1 MELKLQK
8 KRKNF
13 TMKSLFTRHIF
24 SMWSNFLN
32 CYNISRQH
40 TRLRVIVFRD
50 SLANNRD
57 RCPFVSLEGHCHRG
71 SGPVLAR
78 ARARYLSGGNSGHNF
93 VSMRIVWQQVGKIS
107 THRPTCQPRLSFPT
121 PRPPPPPP
129 SPPPP
134 PLSILQSSPLRPPS
148 GVPVP
153 EYEWN
158 NSVSLPFASLP
169 SFPLLFETVIRVSR
183 FVLSKTGGTK
193 LSISIQVDRNDLE
206 FVDFFLSRK
215 KRNHFDN
222 VQFDSSLFTLIYIFI
237 DIFLIRMVLHEI
249 DRILFSGKYR
259 FVRINNKSMRGENII

>member
-8 KRKNF
+8 KKKKFRDEI
-13 TMKSLFTRHIF
+13 SLHMF
-24 SMWSNFLN
+24 SMWLEVVEFFK

-57 RCPFVSLEGHCHRG
+57 RCPFVSLEEHCHRG
-71 SGPVLAR
+71 SGPVL

-153 EYEWN
+153 EYE
-158 NSVSLPFASLP
+158 
-169 SFPLLFETVIRVSR
+169 
-183 FVLSKTGGTK
+183 
-193 LSISIQVDRNDLE
+193 
-206 FVDFFLSRK
+206 
-215 KRNHFDN
+215 
-222 VQFDSSLFTLIYIFI
+222 
-237 DIFLIRMVLHEI
+237 
-249 DRILFSGKYR
+249 
-259 FVRINNKSMRGENII
+259 